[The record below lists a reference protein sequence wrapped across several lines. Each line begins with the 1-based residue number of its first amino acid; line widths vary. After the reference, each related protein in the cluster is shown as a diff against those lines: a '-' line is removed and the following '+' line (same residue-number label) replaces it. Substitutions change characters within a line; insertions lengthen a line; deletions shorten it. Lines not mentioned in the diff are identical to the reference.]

1 MPHQPDESVVGVLHL
16 KALADYGRLLD
27 AMDAQ
32 RVALSAHQFRKAAVF
47 ALRLLRQAP
56 AHPAVVSLCANSP
69 ALGELLEQV
78 RFEHQPETRLAVLD
92 GVLARIRA

>member
-1 MPHQPDESVVGVLHL
+1 MPRQSDESVVGVLHL

-32 RVALSAHQFRKAAVF
+32 RVALSAHQFRKASVF

-56 AHPAVVSLCANSP
+56 EHPAVVSLCANSP

-78 RFEHQPETRLAVLD
+78 RFEARPESRLPELD
-92 GVLARIRA
+92 GVLARLRA